1 MSPPGTSHY
10 LPVRPDW
17 LTRGTEPVIE
27 PSLPVVDA
35 HHHLWERDGWR
46 YMADDL
52 LHDLGSGHDVVAT
65 VFVQA
70 RTRYRRDGPP
80 AMQPVGETAFAAAVA
95 TGANGSGGSPKLC
108 AAIVGHADLT
118 LGAGVRA
125 VLEAHIEAGAGR
137 FRGIRHLTAWDA
149 DSSLLNPLSAGPPG
163 LLSDPAYLEGVAQL
177 APLGLS
183 YDAWLFQ
190 PQLPEL
196 LALARRLPALTVIL
210 DHVGGP
216 LGAGAYEG
224 RREALFATWAR
235 DVRLL
240 AACPNVVVK
249 LGGLGM
255 RINGFGFETA
265 PDPPSSVELA
275 TAWRPYIHTC
285 IEAFGA
291 GRCMFESNFPVDKGS
306 YSYRA
311 CWNAFKRLTLDAGE
325 AERAALFAGTAA
337 RVYRL
342 G

>member
-1 MSPPGTSHY
+1 MNHY
-10 LPVRPDW
+10 LPVRPEW
-17 LTRGTEPVIE
+17 LARRDEPVIE
-27 PSLPVVDA
+27 PALPIVDA
-35 HHHLWERDGWR
+35 HHHLWEREGWR

-52 LHDLGSGHDVVAT
+52 LHDLDTGHNVVAT

-70 RTRYRRDGPP
+70 RTRYAQEGPP
-80 AMQPVGETAFAAAVA
+80 AMRPVGETAFAAAIA
-95 TGANGSGGSPKLC
+95 AEAERRPGSPRLC

-118 LGAGVRA
+118 LGADVSP
-125 VLEAHIEAGAGR
+125 VLEAHIAAGGGR

-149 DSSLLNPLSAGPPG
+149 DTTLLNPLSAGPPN
-163 LLSDPAYLEGVAQL
+163 LLADPAYLEGVAQL

-196 LALARRLPALTVIL
+196 LALARRFPDLSVIL
-210 DHVGGP
+210 DHAGGP
-216 LGAGAYEG
+216 LGAGTYAG
-224 RREALFATWAR
+224 RREETFPAWAR
-235 DVRLL
+235 DVRAL

-255 RINGFGFETA
+255 RINGFGFEA
-265 PDPPSSVELA
+265 GADPPSSLDLA
-275 TAWRPYIHTC
+275 RAWRPYVDTC
-285 IEAFGA
+285 LEAFGA

-306 YSYRA
+306 YGYRA
-311 CWNAFKRLTLDAGE
+311 CWNAFKRLSAGASE
-325 AERAALFAGTAA
+325 AERASLFAGTAQ